1 MNDSRLYYDI
11 NVLSIH
17 SGYNI
22 SRFKT
27 TVLYQKLLR
36 FLEHSQFSWYAKMN
50 ALARFRVSLHKL
62 YHASDKSIS
71 LSFILISYV
80 NIYIILSET

>member
-1 MNDSRLYYDI
+1 MNDSRLYLH
-11 NVLSIH
+11 NLSIEA
-17 SGYNI
+17 GNQ
-22 SRFKT
+22 T
-27 TVLYQKLLR
+27 QKLLR